1 MLVVDDEALLLMA
14 AIAMVDH
21 AGFEAVE
28 AANAAQAI
36 EVFRIQDG
44 YRIVFSDID
53 MPQGADG
60 VRLAAIIRERWPQ
73 IEIILTSGF
82 LETSRKKAKRT
93 SSWRRSLSH
102 FAIICRR

>member
-1 MLVVDDEALLLMA
+1 MA

-36 EVFRIQDG
+36 EVLESRMDI
-44 YRIVFSDID
+44 RIVFSDID
-53 MPQGADG
+53 MPQGVDG
-60 VRLAAIIRERWPQ
+60 VRLAAIIRDRWPQ

-82 LETSRKKAKRT
+82 LESSRVELPTRGLFFSKPYDEQQVIAAMQK
-93 SSWRRSLSH
+93 
-102 FAIICRR
+102 FAA